1 MQLRSDVAVSC
12 SSDSTPGLG
21 TSKCHRCGPKKQ
33 KKKKFCIFKY
43 CSGEFLLWLRRLRTQ
58 NCFCEDVDLIPGLA
72 QRVKDLAQV
81 TDLAGTWHCCGC
93 CMPHV
98 WP

>member
-33 KKKKFCIFKY
+33 KKEVLHFQILFRGVPVVAPQVKNPKL
-43 CSGEFLLWLRRLRTQ
+43 FL
-58 NCFCEDVDLIPGLA
+58 
-72 QRVKDLAQV
+72 
-81 TDLAGTWHCCGC
+81 
-93 CMPHV
+93 
-98 WP
+98 